1 MHACTHTCKNA
12 YMRAFLSNK
21 RFEES
26 NIPTFQRLGKPCDR
40 AAQVYISIANVHPE
54 ISVFRKMAYTS
65 HAWPGLYTHA
75 VFCSSLFC
83 IGRCDRKAKQNIFRS
98 DMYNPKKKISTDN
111 ISPEARAWN
120 SKFVILVLLS
130 FCARTLLFFCTYV
143 SNFLCSSGPS
153 RRQQFY
159 RLSACSKGS
168 GNLTKASNPLQGLC
182 RRLVLACLPLRKGM
196 RTLLCLLP
204 ILTLSSL
211 SQRASAPIRPMSSGF
226 RTTCRN
232 VVRREPEQQRTV
244 FGFVGRR
251 FTIPEFSARI
261 LGRTASSSNTGPA
274 DRMSADKTRQDLT
287 ESVLAVSWWSP
298 VSRSS
303 WS

>member
-120 SKFVILVLLS
+120 SKFVFLVLLS

-153 RRQQFY
+153 CALYTHACMKKYSPQF
-159 RLSACSKGS
+159 
-168 GNLTKASNPLQGLC
+168 LT
-182 RRLVLACLPLRKGM
+182 
-196 RTLLCLLP
+196 
-204 ILTLSSL
+204 
-211 SQRASAPIRPMSSGF
+211 
-226 RTTCRN
+226 
-232 VVRREPEQQRTV
+232 
-244 FGFVGRR
+244 
-251 FTIPEFSARI
+251 
-261 LGRTASSSNTGPA
+261 
-274 DRMSADKTRQDLT
+274 
-287 ESVLAVSWWSP
+287 
-298 VSRSS
+298 
-303 WS
+303 